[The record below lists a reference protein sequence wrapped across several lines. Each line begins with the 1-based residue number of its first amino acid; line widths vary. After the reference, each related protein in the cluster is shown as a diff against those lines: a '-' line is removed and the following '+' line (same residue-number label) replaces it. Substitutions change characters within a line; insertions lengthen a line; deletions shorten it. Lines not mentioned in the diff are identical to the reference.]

1 MSVGSLK
8 SARSTSS
15 FGSSGN
21 ESAGMASAAS
31 ETNISFI
38 SQEEILDPN
47 VTESYTGE
55 WKNDKRS
62 GFGVAERSDGLKY
75 EGEWHN
81 NRKYG
86 YGMTTF
92 KDGTKEE
99 GKYRNNVLISSQKKK
114 ATFLIRSKTIRDK
127 IDEAVSK
134 AQRASHVA
142 LGKADIAT
150 SRYVFKKM
158 QMVK

>member
-1 MSVGSLK
+1 M
-8 SARSTSS
+8 T
-15 FGSSGN
+15 
-21 ESAGMASAAS
+21 SAAS
-31 ETNISFI
+31 ETNISFV

-75 EGEWHN
+75 EGEWLD
-81 NRKYG
+81 NRKNG
-86 YGMTTF
+86 YGVTSF
-92 KDGTKEE
+92 KDGTNERGE
-99 GKYRNNVLISSQKKK
+99 YRNNVLISSHKKK
-114 ATFLIRSKTIRDK
+114 TTFLVRSKTIRDK

-150 SRYVFKKM
+150 SRYVLKKM
-158 QMVK
+158 QMVKWSQIDKLSWTSLAVS

>member
-1 MSVGSLK
+1 MSAGSLR
-8 SARSTSS
+8 SARSNSS

-21 ESAGMASAAS
+21 DSGGMASAAS

-86 YGMTTF
+86 YGVTSF

-127 IDEAVSK
+127 IDQAVSA
-134 AQRASHVA
+134 AQRASQIA
-142 LGKADIAT
+142 LQKADIAMN
-150 SRYVFKKM
+150 R
-158 QMVK
+158 

>member
-134 AQRASHVA
+134 AQHASHVA
-142 LGKADIAT
+142 LGKADIST
-150 SRYVFKKM
+150 SRYVLKKM

>member
-1 MSVGSLK
+1 MT
-8 SARSTSS
+8 SAV
-15 FGSSGN
+15 
-21 ESAGMASAAS
+21 S

-38 SQEEILDPN
+38 SQEDILEPN
-47 VTESYTGE
+47 VTETYMGE

-86 YGMTTF
+86 YGVTYF

-99 GKYRNNVLISSQKKK
+99 GKYKNNVLISSQKKK
-114 ATFLIRSKTIRDK
+114 ATFLVRASKLREK
-127 IDEAVSK
+127 IDQAVSA
-134 AQRASHVA
+134 AQRASQIA
-142 LGKADIAT
+142 LQKADI
-150 SRYVFKKM
+150 SMNR
-158 QMVK
+158 